1 MDKRTYGMGG
11 VVAAAGI
18 GLALV
23 TGTGISAAEPTA
35 SDEAGP
41 SASSPSADAPSPH
54 TASPHTAS
62 SSTPS
67 SNTASSST
75 PSSNTASSN
84 TASSNSTSSHGASA
98 TAAAG
103 GGSGP
108 SDTSTEPRPGPT
120 TDPVKDRPE
129 SDDPVGSTVEDPSD
143 PDATGEDPA
152 QPAQPAEPAQPAQPA
167 VLEPAAPKPTGGRGG
182 ALDHRS
188 DTAESPHTPT
198 QHQPTAA
205 ADADS
210 APVASVS
217 TGTEQPTKS
226 QSPSVGIVVAGAP
239 LVSSPVLTTSAPGAA
254 ATATPVVPQ
263 ELPVPPTGIV
273 ATLLGAFDATGAP
286 GPVESPSLWAVLAW
300 VRRQL
305 GGSTIAPTG
314 NQSTTSA
321 AASTT
326 APVTTI
332 NVKDY
337 GAVGD
342 GITDDSAAIKAAQ
355 AALSSGERLYFP
367 EGDYRFAQQQPA
379 GNAAILIKGLSNVTV
394 EFAPGA
400 RLLMDNLDA
409 AGHGT
414 SHGIRVEGAASHVAI
429 INPTVEWVTRP
440 SERSFG
446 DGISV
451 LGWPSDSP
459 PPAGWT
465 GSTGTVQF
473 VSIVN
478 GRVVNAPQ
486 AGAVV
491 MGASDVT
498 VTNFTAVGTLADGL
512 HFNANRRVTVDGL
525 VAQNTGDD
533 GLAFVTYYDPSQP
546 WTYGPGDGPFNQAG
560 VGEWNNGGSVASHIT
575 VTGGRASGVRV
586 QGGYDITVSDVTVTG
601 KDYGIQLN
609 SAIASGPGD
618 WTSLASRDIHFSD
631 VTINDTQ
638 TGIVLATNNIDGTQN
653 SMWWDFAG
661 SSISDVVIRG
671 SKNWSLAVETPA
683 VTTSKFAGITLRN
696 IDAESLAASM
706 PTGGGNGG
714 ILLAS
719 LRDSVVD
726 GLRLV
731 ADHPS
736 DIVVTGAGAIRGALD
751 VADLPSSNLTID
763 DLVLEGPGRILIQ
776 DIAGVVFGDVTS
788 SGADGAAVVLYR
800 VKDASFEDITAY
812 LPGRGAGSG
821 VGVQI
826 LQVYD
831 LDIANIT
838 VTMDDHVGTS
848 WWAVE
853 LGGGNP
859 DQDIAGQG
867 VRIENVTYVSGRD
880 DVNSDIVVQGG
891 PYGPV
896 DWYIRAQWLHEGEAT
911 PHWRSATYGDTT
923 PL

>member
-1 MDKRTYGMGG
+1 MSG

-23 TGTGISAAEPTA
+23 TGPGISAAEPSA
-35 SDEAGP
+35 SDAPGP
-41 SASSPSADAPSPH
+41 SSSSPSAGASNADA
-54 TASPHTAS
+54 
-62 SSTPS
+62 PS
-67 SNTASSST
+67 SNTT
-75 PSSNTASSN
+75 PLQGS
-84 TASSNSTSSHGASA
+84 SA
-98 TAAAG
+98 TGPARD
-103 GGSGP
+103 GSGA
-108 SDTSTEPRPGPT
+108 SDTSADSDPATDSEPA
-120 TDPVKDRPE
+120 TDPVTDRDE
-129 SDDPVGSTVEDPSD
+129 SDDPADPEPEVPSD
-143 PDATGEDPA
+143 ADGDATGEVPV
-152 QPAQPAEPAQPAQPA
+152 EPDGD
-167 VLEPAAPKPTGGRGG
+167 VTEPREPEPTGGADG
-182 ALDHRS
+182 DHGS
-188 DTAESPHTPT
+188 DTAVSTPSPA
-198 QHQPTAA
+198 QHQPTPTNATN
-205 ADADS
+205 
-210 APVASVS
+210 APVGGSNSAS
-217 TGTEQPTKS
+217 GTDVETDRPTEPA
-226 QSPSVGIVVAGAP
+226 SPSVEIVVIAEPADP
-239 LVSSPVLTTSAPGAA
+239 SPVSETTTPEVAVIAAPDVPERLSAQPA
-254 ATATPVVPQ
+254 
-263 ELPVPPTGIV
+263 GIV
-273 ATLLGAFDATGAP
+273 ATLLSTIDATGAP

-305 GGSTIAPTG
+305 GVATISQTG

-321 AASTT
+321 TTST

-367 EGDYRFAQQQPA
+367 QGNYRFAQQQPA
-379 GNAAILIKGLSNVTV
+379 GNAAVLLKGLSNVTV

-414 SHGIRVEGAASHVAI
+414 SHGIRIEGSASHVAI

-440 SERSFG
+440 SARSFG

-478 GRVVNAPQ
+478 ARVVNAPQ
-486 AGAVV
+486 TGAVV

-498 VTNFTAVGTLADGL
+498 VTNFTAIGTLADGL

-533 GLAFVTYYDPSQP
+533 GLAFVTYYDPTQQ

-560 VGEWNNGGSVASHIT
+560 LGEWNNGGSVASHIT
-575 VTGGRASGVRV
+575 VTGGSASGVRV
-586 QGGYDITVSDVTVTG
+586 QGGYDITISDVTVTG

-609 SAIASGPGD
+609 SAKAVGPGD

-631 VTINDTQ
+631 VTIDGAQ
-638 TGIVLATNNIDGTQN
+638 TGIVLATNNIDGTEA
-653 SMWWDFAG
+653 SMWWDFGG
-661 SSISDVVIRG
+661 SSFTDVVIRG

-696 IDAESLAASM
+696 VYAESLAASG
-706 PTGGGNGG
+706 PTVGGNGG

-719 LRDSVVD
+719 LRDSVID
-726 GLRLV
+726 GVRLV

-736 DIVVTGAGAIRGALD
+736 DVIVTGAGAIRGALD
-751 VADLPSSNLTID
+751 VAGLPSANLTID
-763 DLVLEGPGRILIQ
+763 DLVLEGPGRILVQ
-776 DIAGVVFGDVTS
+776 DIAGVTFGNVSS
-788 SGADGAAVVLYR
+788 SGADGSAVVLYR
-800 VKDASFEDITAY
+800 VKDASFENITAY
-812 LPGRGAGSG
+812 LPGRGTGSG
-821 VGVQI
+821 YGVQI

-859 DQDIAGQG
+859 DQDVAGQG

-880 DVNSDIVVQGG
+880 DVDSDIVVQGG

-896 DWYIRAQWLHEGEAT
+896 DWYINAQWRHEGEAT
-911 PHWRSATYGDTT
+911 PQWRSATYGDTT

>member
-1 MDKRTYGMGG
+1 MDKHACGISG

-23 TGTGISAAEPTA
+23 TGPGISAAEPSA
-35 SDEAGP
+35 SDAPGP
-41 SASSPSADAPSPH
+41 SAASSSADAAPSK
-54 TASPHTAS
+54 TAPSNTTPSNTTPSKAS
-62 SSTPS
+62 SSTTSPS
-67 SNTASSST
+67 ISSPTKSGSA
-75 PSSNTASSN
+75 PDSAGDDGG
-84 TASSNSTSSHGASA
+84 TSGA
-98 TAAAG
+98 
-103 GGSGP
+103 P
-108 SDTSTEPRPGPT
+108 TETGPT
-120 TDPVKDRPE
+120 TAPAKDLAESDEPVDPVL
-129 SDDPVGSTVEDPSD
+129 DDPTH
-143 PDATGEDPA
+143 PDATGA
-152 QPAQPAEPAQPAQPA
+152 VPA
-167 VLEPAAPKPTGGRGG
+167 VPHDDDASEPPAPKPSAGTKNP
-182 ALDHRS
+182 ADHGS
-188 DTAESPHTPT
+188 DTAESTPT
-198 QHQPTAA
+198 PAQHRPTAA
-205 ADADS
+205 ATVDVSPTDPGVGTATDRPAQS
-210 APVASVS
+210 ESTPVHV
-217 TGTEQPTKS
+217 
-226 QSPSVGIVVAGAP
+226 VVVAEP
-239 LVSSPVLTTSAPGAA
+239 VVSSPELQASEPEAAVTVEPDVAQRLPSSA
-254 ATATPVVPQ
+254 V
-263 ELPVPPTGIV
+263 GIV
-273 ATLLGAFDATGAP
+273 ATLLGAFDAPGAP
-286 GPVESPSLWAVLAW
+286 APVESPSLWAVLAW

-305 GGSTIAPTG
+305 GVLTVSPTG
-314 NQSTTSA
+314 TQSSTTSA
-321 AASTT
+321 TSTT
-326 APVTTI
+326 SLPVTTV

-367 EGDYRFAQQQPA
+367 EGDYRFAQQHPA
-379 GNAAILIKGLSNVTV
+379 GSAAVLIKGLSNVTV

-400 RLLMDNLDA
+400 RLLMDNLDS

-414 SHGIRVEGAASHVAI
+414 SHGIRVEGSASNVAI
-429 INPTVEWVTRP
+429 VNPTVEWVTRP
-440 SERSFG
+440 SGRSFG

-478 GRVVNAPQ
+478 ARVVDAPQ
-486 AGAVV
+486 TGAVV

-498 VTNFTAVGTLADGL
+498 VTNFTAIGTLGDGL

-533 GLAFVTYYDPSQP
+533 GLAFVTYYDPSQA

-560 VGEWNNGGSVASHIT
+560 LGEWNNGGSVATHIT
-575 VTGGRASGVRV
+575 VTGGSASGVRV
-586 QGGYDITVSDVTVTG
+586 QGGYDITISDVTVTG

-609 SAIASGPGD
+609 SAKALGPGD
-618 WTSLASRDIHFSD
+618 WTSLASRDIHISD
-631 VTINDTQ
+631 VTIDGAQ
-638 TGIVLATNNIDGTQN
+638 TGIVLGTNNIDGTET

-661 SSISDVVIRG
+661 SSITDVVIRG

-696 IDAESLAASM
+696 VYAESLAASG
-706 PTGGGNGG
+706 PTVGGNGG

-736 DIVVTGAGAIRGALD
+736 DVIVTGAGAIRGGLD
-751 VADLPSSNLTID
+751 VADLPPSNLTID
-763 DLVLEGPGRILIQ
+763 GLVLEGPGRILVQ
-776 DIAGVVFGDVTS
+776 DIAGVSFGDVTS
-788 SGADGAAVVLYR
+788 SGADGSAVVLFR

-821 VGVQI
+821 TGVQI

-859 DQDIAGQG
+859 DQDVAGQG
-867 VRIENVTYVSGRD
+867 VRIENVTYVSDRD

-896 DWYIRAQWLHEGEAT
+896 DWYIRAQWRHEGEAT
-911 PHWRSATYGDTT
+911 PQWRYATYGDTT

>member
-1 MDKRTYGMGG
+1 MSG

-23 TGTGISAAEPTA
+23 AGPGISAAEPSA
-35 SDEAGP
+35 SDGPGP
-41 SASSPSADAPSPH
+41 SASSPSADGPS
-54 TASPHTAS
+54 SHTAS
-62 SSTPS
+62 ST
-67 SNTASSST
+67 TASST
-75 PSSNTASSN
+75 
-84 TASSNSTSSHGASA
+84 TASSNSASSTTTSSTASSNSASSHGASA
-98 TAAAG
+98 ASSAG
-103 GGSGP
+103 GSDP
-108 SDTSTEPRPGPT
+108 SDTSTTPGPT
-120 TDPVKDRPE
+120 TGPAKDRPE
-129 SDDPVGSTVEDPSD
+129 SADPAGSTVEDPSD
-143 PDATGEDPA
+143 PDATGEAPA
-152 QPAQPAEPAQPAQPA
+152 KPAEPTEPA
-167 VLEPAAPKPTGGRGG
+167 VTEPAVPTPTGGAGG
-182 ALDHRS
+182 AVDHGS
-188 DTAESPHTPT
+188 DTAESTPRPV

-205 ADADS
+205 GDAD
-210 APVASVS
+210 VATHSTVGTSV
-217 TGTEQPTKS
+217 EQPTKS
-226 QSPSVGIVVAGAP
+226 PTPSAGVVVAGEP
-239 LVSSPVLTTSAPGAA
+239 VVSSPALTTTTPEAA
-254 ATATPVVPQ
+254 AIATPVVSQ
-263 ELPVPPTGIV
+263 KLPVPAVGIV

-305 GGSTIAPTG
+305 GDSTIVPTG

-414 SHGIRVEGAASHVAI
+414 SHGIRVEGSASHVAI

-498 VTNFTAVGTLADGL
+498 VTNFTAIGTLADGL

-586 QGGYDITVSDVTVTG
+586 QGGYDIAIDDVTVTG

-609 SAIASGPGD
+609 SAIAAGPGD
-618 WTSLASRDIHFSD
+618 WTSLASRDIHFSN
-631 VTINDTQ
+631 VTIDDTQ

-661 SSISDVVIRG
+661 SSITDVVIRG

-736 DIVVTGAGAIRGALD
+736 DVVITGAGAIRGALD

-763 DLVLEGPGRILIQ
+763 DLVLDGPGRILVQ
-776 DIAGVVFGDVTS
+776 DIAGVTFGSVTS
-788 SGADGAAVVLYR
+788 SGADGAAIVLYR
-800 VKDASFEDITAY
+800 VKDGSFEDITAY

-838 VTMDDHVGTS
+838 VTMDDHVGSS

-859 DQDIAGQG
+859 DQDVAGQG

-896 DWYIRAQWLHEGEAT
+896 DWYIRAHWLHEGEAT
-911 PHWRSATYGDTT
+911 PQWRSATYGDTT